1 MHSEIH
7 LRWAN
12 WVEPDFPSRCIWQTR
27 GHDARERTARKGM
40 MRETGVRFGCLRRR
54 SRTSVSQ
61 RQQGGCGKGWE
72 PAQWQFS
79 PTLEGRILKST
90 PILTL
95 LQLSEWQLLPS
106 VAQVR
111 VTGAILGSSFFPS
124 HPVFSLRANPIRLV
138 FKIQNISEHSPPL
151 LTHALFKHHLASPR
165 WLTSLPHQSPTPPSP
180 ATWSPQSERYSPS
193 FEAQV
198 RSCHSCAPDPS
209 KAPNPF
215 KIKSSEGPCSDLQDL
230 ALTPLHTKQIQKWGC

>member
-79 PTLEGRILKST
+79 PTLEGRVLKST

-106 VAQVR
+106 VAQVSHWSHPW
-111 VTGAILGSSFFPS
+111 ILFLHITPCICSKSQSHQAGIQNTEHFWTFSASPYSRPVQAPSCITSVADIASPPVSYASIPCNLISAVRAVQSFFWS
-124 HPVFSLRANPIRLV
+124 TGQIMSFMC
-138 FKIQNISEHSPPL
+138 
-151 LTHALFKHHLASPR
+151 PR
-165 WLTSLPHQSPTPPSP
+165 
-180 ATWSPQSERYSPS
+180 
-193 FEAQV
+193 
-198 RSCHSCAPDPS
+198 
-209 KAPNPF
+209 PF
-215 KIKSSEGPCSDLQDL
+215 KGSQPI
-230 ALTPLHTKQIQKWGC
+230 